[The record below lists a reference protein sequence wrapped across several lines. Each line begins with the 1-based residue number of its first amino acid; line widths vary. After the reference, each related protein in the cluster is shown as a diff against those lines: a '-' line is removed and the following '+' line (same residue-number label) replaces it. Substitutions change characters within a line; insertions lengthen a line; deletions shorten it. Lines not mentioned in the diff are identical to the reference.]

1 MYDSKETLELRVV
14 IMCNNVFD
22 GVRSLYIFVFYYY
35 RSFIS
40 CTFPRERAICK
51 ERFNLDLSK

>member
-14 IMCNNVFD
+14 IMCNFFD
-22 GVRSLYIFVFYYY
+22 GVRSLYIFVFLLLQEL
-35 RSFIS
+35 
-40 CTFPRERAICK
+40 CTFPRVKSICK